1 MASAMSETSG
11 PPAELPSLQQQEH
24 QQQEHQPIAAAS
36 RIIPLNPSTT
46 KTAVL
51 FI

>member
-1 MASAMSETSG
+1 MASAMSETAG

-24 QQQEHQPIAAAS
+24 QQQDTIAAAS